1 MFGLTGGVPHARPLM
16 GRRIIIIM
24 IIIMMIIIII
34 IIMGLG
40 TQCCKTAECPLRPA
54 TYTAG

>member
-1 MFGLTGGVPHARPLM
+1 MRLY
-16 GRRIIIIM
+16 
-24 IIIMMIIIII
+24 

-54 TYTAG
+54 TYTVEIEMCDKFVFTNEINVLVDNRD